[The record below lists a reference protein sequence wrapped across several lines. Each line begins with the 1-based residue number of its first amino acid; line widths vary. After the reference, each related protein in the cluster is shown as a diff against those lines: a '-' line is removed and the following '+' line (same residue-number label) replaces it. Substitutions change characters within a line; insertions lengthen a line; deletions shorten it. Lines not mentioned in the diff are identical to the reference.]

1 MMECRRGSLY
11 KASCFIN
18 EPIPVSIICIAIAI
32 TTSPVRRII
41 GPTNTRNSSTLEMLL
56 LVHIAK
62 RFISN
67 AGVRAKRVDKNPYW
81 IEKEIVA
88 AIVPGPAI
96 SGAARGTTDNSSG
109 DGCFSSWAW

>member
-1 MMECRRGSLY
+1 
-11 KASCFIN
+11 
-18 EPIPVSIICIAIAI
+18 
-32 TTSPVRRII
+32 
-41 GPTNTRNSSTLEMLL
+41 MLL

-88 AIVPGPAI
+88 AIVHHALALEG
-96 SGAARGTTDNSSG
+96 GHG
-109 DGCFSSWAW
+109 